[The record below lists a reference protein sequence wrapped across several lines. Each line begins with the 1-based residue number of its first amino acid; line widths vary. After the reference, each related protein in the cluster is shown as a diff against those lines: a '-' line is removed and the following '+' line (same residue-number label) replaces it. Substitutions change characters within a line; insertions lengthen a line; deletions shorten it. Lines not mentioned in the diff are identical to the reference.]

1 MQSVEYRTAGAL
13 ALGLGG
19 LVVAASMLFSQQQP
33 ADAVPA
39 FAQQTG
45 QPCTACHIGGF
56 GPQLTPFGRSFKI
69 NGYTQSGGQGWEAHL
84 PLSGMLQGSFTNT
97 AKAVPEGTQ
106 QHTYG
111 TNNNFVFDQ
120 ASIFVAGRVSD
131 HTGGFMQMTYSNFDN
146 RTAGTNG
153 LVVDNTDLR
162 PYTTTVQAFG
172 NDLTLGLS
180 VNNNPTVQDPY
191 NSTFAWGYP
200 YFSASIAPGPSAG
213 SILSGAASVGPSF
226 AGSAIGVTAYA
237 WYNEHLYLEAGG
249 YESMSNWLANRFGVG
264 PVGVNSGGGPNSKGI
279 MPYLRAAY
287 EWDWGNNAA
296 WVGGTFM
303 EATVDP
309 GFSAGNDSYTDYAI
323 DGGYQFL
330 GTGKNIVTAQGIFV
344 HEQQDL
350 SGSAANYNANSGSA
364 PVGST
369 YGLNTV
375 NLNVSYWYDN
385 TYGVTVGWQN
395 IWGQDNLPQ
404 YSSLN
409 AAGSPNSN
417 EFTLEADW
425 VPFGKD
431 KSMWRPWANL
441 KLGVGYNIF
450 TEIDG
455 VTSGASNNNTFY
467 LFAWTAF

>member
-19 LVVAASMLFSQQQP
+19 LVVAASLLFTQQHH

-39 FAQQTG
+39 FAAQTG

-56 GPQLTPFGRSFKI
+56 GPQLTPFGRAFKI
-69 NGYTQSGGQGWEAHL
+69 NGYTQGGGSGLEAHI
-84 PLSGMLQGSFTNT
+84 PLSAMLQGSFTNT
-97 AKAVPEGTQ
+97 SQDAATAP
-106 QHTYG
+106 HTYA

-131 HTGGFMQMTYSNFDN
+131 HTGGFIQMTYSNEDSRVN
-146 RTAGTNG
+146 GGNG

-172 NDLTLGLS
+172 NDLTLGLT

-200 YFSASIAPGPSAG
+200 YFVPKIAPGPSAG
-213 SILSGAASVGPSF
+213 TILSGAASVGPNF
-226 AGSAIGVTAYA
+226 AGNVIGVTAYA

-249 YESMSNWLANRFGVG
+249 YQEMSPWLANRFGVG
-264 PVGVNSGGGPNSKGI
+264 GGPVTPNV
-279 MPYLRAAY
+279 MPYVRAAY

-303 EATVDP
+303 EATVNP
-309 GFSAGNDSYTDYAI
+309 GFVTGNDSYYDYAL

-330 GTGKNIVTAQGIFV
+330 GTGKNIVTVQGIFV

-350 SGSAANYNANSGSA
+350 NGSTANYNATNSTALGSN
-364 PVGST
+364 
-369 YGLNTV
+369 YGLNSI
-375 NLNVSYWYDN
+375 NLNVSYWYEN
-385 TYGVTVGWQN
+385 TYGLTVGWQS

-404 YSSLN
+404 YSGLN
-409 AAGSPNSN
+409 ATGSPNSN
-417 EFTLEADW
+417 GFTLEADW

-431 KSMWRPWANL
+431 KSLWRPWANL

-450 TEIDG
+450 TEVDG